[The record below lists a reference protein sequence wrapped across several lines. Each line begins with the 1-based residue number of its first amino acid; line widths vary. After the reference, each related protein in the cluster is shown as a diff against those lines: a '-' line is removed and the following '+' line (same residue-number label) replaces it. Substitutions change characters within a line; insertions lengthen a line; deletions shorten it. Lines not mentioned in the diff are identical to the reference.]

1 MNAQFCKKMG
11 LVAAVAL
18 LPSLTACAA
27 AFAPKVDQTSPLA
40 PRIEALV
47 AANRHYP
54 SWSDFPAAPDAL
66 PPASRIAANV
76 AGLEGQGTA
85 LSGQVAGIDWTL
97 GDPEALAAET
107 RARVGAVPVSPDAIQ
122 SQADIDAFAQSLRD
136 RAKAPPP
143 IDRHPPQ

>member
-1 MNAQFCKKMG
+1 MNAQFCKKTG
-11 LVAAVAL
+11 LVVAVAL
-18 LPSLTACAA
+18 APSLTACAA
-27 AFAPKVDQTSPLA
+27 AFAPKIDESSPLA

-54 SWSDFPAAPDAL
+54 KWSDFPAAPEAL

-76 AGLEGQGTA
+76 ATLEGQGTA
-85 LSGQVAGIDWTL
+85 LEGQVAGIDWTL

-107 RARVGAVPVSPDAIQ
+107 RARVGSVPVSPDALK

-143 IDRHPPQ
+143 IDRRTPR

>member
-11 LVAAVAL
+11 LVAAVVV
-18 LPSLTACAA
+18 LPCVTACAA
-27 AFAPKVDQTSPLA
+27 AFAPKVDEASPLA
-40 PRIEALV
+40 PRVEALV

-54 SWSDFPAAPDAL
+54 RWSDFPAAPEAL

-76 AGLEGQGTA
+76 SGLEGQGATLA
-85 LSGQVAGIDWTL
+85 GQVSGIDWTL

-107 RARVGAVPVSPDAIQ
+107 RARVGAVPVSPDAVQ
-122 SQADIDAFAQSLRD
+122 SQADIDALARSLRD

-143 IDRHPPQ
+143 IDRRPPR

>member
-1 MNAQFCKKMG
+1 MNALFRKKIG
-11 LVAAVAL
+11 LVVAAAL
-18 LPSLTACAA
+18 LPSMTACAA
-27 AFAPKVDQTSPLA
+27 AFAPKVDETSPLA

-54 SWSDFPAAPDAL
+54 SWSDFPAAPEAL

-76 AGLEGQGTA
+76 ADLDGQGTA
-85 LSGQVAGIDWTL
+85 LAGQVAGIDWTL
-97 GDPEALAAET
+97 GDPESLAAET
-107 RARVGAVPVSPDAIQ
+107 RARVGAVPVSPDALQ

-143 IDRHPPQ
+143 IDRRPPR